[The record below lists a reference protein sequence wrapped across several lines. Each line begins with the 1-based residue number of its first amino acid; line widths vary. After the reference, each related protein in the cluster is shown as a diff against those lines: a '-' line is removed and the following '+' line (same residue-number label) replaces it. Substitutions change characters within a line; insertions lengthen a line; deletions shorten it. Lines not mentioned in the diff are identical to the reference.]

1 MKRTIL
7 LAAMALMISAAMM
20 AQNGNQNRNQNQ
32 TGTQVQSQV
41 QDQNQVHRGNRNQT
55 GPGTQRQIRD
65 RMSTQDCMNQQRYN
79 SQVRSATRN
88 SGVCNNTMQRSG
100 MRMSGG
106 PASGRR

>member
-1 MKRTIL
+1 
-7 LAAMALMISAAMM
+7 
-20 AQNGNQNRNQNQ
+20 
-32 TGTQVQSQV
+32 
-41 QDQNQVHRGNRNQT
+41 
-55 GPGTQRQIRD
+55 
-65 RMSTQDCMNQQRYN
+65 MSTQDCMNQQRYN